1 MIQRTSRR
9 GASRR
14 AQPCAVLIVAVLL
27 TAVTASAHAQE
38 PSSPALAS
46 PALANDPA
54 TIITLQTENDLVGRT
69 DRNYTAGLRL
79 GITLPDGV
87 MPDIVRDAGHA
98 LLGDGRQ
105 RISLDLSQTIFT
117 PKNTQLA
124 VPNPSERPYAG
135 VLTGQLNLVHDTSR
149 TRTILGLALGVL
161 GPGAQGEE
169 VQNGFHNLIRVPTA
183 KGWDYQIKNMPVV
196 QIAGAHIWRFP
207 LLEETLTQEILPGV
221 EMDILPSI
229 AGAVGC
235 WRDYAQIGMQLRV
248 GQGLG
253 SDFGTSRI
261 SPGLTGADA
270 YTPTR
275 NFVWYGF
282 IGADGQAVAWDA
294 TLDGNPYQ
302 SGPHVPREPF
312 VGEMELGFTVIYSGI
327 RFSYTHVLQTQEFR
341 GQRGGLFQFGSF
353 TIAARF

>member
-1 MIQRTSRR
+1 MSTSTSLSRACR
-9 GASRR
+9 SAWTGAFVILAASSAATTCVR
-14 AQPCAVLIVAVLL
+14 AQEID
-27 TAVTASAHAQE
+27 
-38 PSSPALAS
+38 PATV
-46 PALANDPA
+46 PPPDPA

-79 GITLPDGV
+79 GITLPSGL
-87 MPDIVRDAGHA
+87 MPEIISDAGRA
-98 LLGDGRQ
+98 VLGDGRQ
-105 RISLDLSQTIFT
+105 RISLDLSQTLFT
-117 PKNTQLA
+117 PKNTDLA
-124 VPNPSERPYAG
+124 IPNPSDRPYSA
-135 VLTGQLNLVHDTSR
+135 VLTGQLNLVHDTER
-149 TRTILGLALGVL
+149 ARTILGLALGVL
-161 GPGAQGEE
+161 GPGAQGEQL
-169 VQNGFHNLIRVPTA
+169 QNGFHNLIREPTA

-196 QIAGAHIWRFP
+196 QLAGARIWRLP
-207 LLEETLTQEILPGV
+207 LLGETVTQGTLPGV
-221 EMDILPSI
+221 EVDILPSI
-229 AGAVGC
+229 AGAVGS

-275 NFVWYGF
+275 DFVWYGF

-312 VGEMELGFTVIYSGI
+312 VGEMELGFTIIYSGI

>member
-1 MIQRTSRR
+1 MIHSTSRR
-9 GASRR
+9 GASRS
-14 AQPCAVLIVAVLL
+14 AQSCAVLIVAAIL
-27 TAVTASAHAQE
+27 TAVSVNARAQE
-38 PSSPALAS
+38 PPS

-105 RISLDLSQTIFT
+105 RISLDLSQTLFT

-124 VPNPSERPYAG
+124 VPNPNDRPYAG
-135 VLTGQLNLVHDTSR
+135 VLTGQLNLVQDTR
-149 TRTILGLALGVL
+149 HARTILGLGLGVL
-161 GPGAQGEE
+161 GPMAQGEQL
-169 VQNGFHNLIRVPTA
+169 QNGFHDLIREPTA
-183 KGWDYQIKNMPVV
+183 KGWDHQIQNMPVI

-229 AGAVGC
+229 AGAVGS
-235 WRDYAQIGMQLRV
+235 WRDYAQVGMQLRV
-248 GQGLG
+248 GQGLE

-275 NFVWYGF
+275 EFVWYGF
-282 IGADGQAVAWDA
+282 VGADGQAVAWDA